1 MGIAG
6 LLKLIKENRA
16 QLLYSCG
23 GKVLVDGYV
32 ILHDLYSTSKL
43 DWANGGSY
51 GKQHLVTVQYYEA
64 MVNAGMEPIV
74 ILEGGGSETKIQD
87 TVDVRKTDI
96 NNFPGDLRKQHENV
110 DSRDYRNH
118 YLPLLSRQ
126 VYMTSLKH
134 INGLQVYVSDGKT
147 LETIVKLANH
157 YECPVLTNNTNYCV
171 SGVTGGVIF
180 YKWFDSAAFT
190 APIFKQTNLVSFL
203 KLQNPDLIF
212 AIVAIL
218 GNKPSIPGLHH
229 GRFKRNIERLSVNVD
244 LEDRPWILTIADY
257 LNAKQI
263 HSFQEFKDSIFKLDL
278 NESYNLLHGNCLSV
292 EEIFGSVSS
301 TMSIDEFKETTT
313 IMCSRGVEFPK
324 DILLKY
330 RTCIYPETVVNA
342 VSVGKCTL
350 EVQVGDSE
358 QPPAS
363 HLGKH
368 IRQFM
373 YGLATPLMRR
383 DLRKCVIEYY
393 RSEVLNGGISPWKY
407 AAHRVEPVLRSA
419 ELSTDAIF
427 GLDNIKRKELAR
439 TEICKLLQSPPGV
452 LVKFSTDMDSTYLL
466 AILTTCY
473 WTQHLMQS
481 KKLDHPEQLVK
492 SLVLNFFVST
502 ENDEQLQQT
511 PLSNPWIKVDH
522 ALLEWQV
529 LYRNVVDLNFM
540 LLCPFRELHPSN
552 ILDCPFV
559 IELAL
564 DLGSEDTATY
574 RKRLT
579 HDKLKLYDKILTTL
593 NV

>member
-16 QLLYSCG
+16 QLCTPVASIK

-51 GKQHLVTVQYYEA
+51 GKQHRVTVQYYEA
-64 MVNAGMEPIV
+64 MVNAGIEPIV

-203 KLQNPDLIF
+203 KLQNPELIF
-212 AIVAIL
+212 AVVAIL
-218 GNKPSIPGLHH
+218 GNKPSIPGLYY

-278 NESYNLLHGNCLSV
+278 INNYVFQRC
-292 EEIFGSVSS
+292 
-301 TMSIDEFKETTT
+301 
-313 IMCSRGVEFPK
+313 
-324 DILLKY
+324 
-330 RTCIYPETVVNA
+330 
-342 VSVGKCTL
+342 
-350 EVQVGDSE
+350 
-358 QPPAS
+358 
-363 HLGKH
+363 
-368 IRQFM
+368 
-373 YGLATPLMRR
+373 
-383 DLRKCVIEYY
+383 
-393 RSEVLNGGISPWKY
+393 
-407 AAHRVEPVLRSA
+407 
-419 ELSTDAIF
+419 
-427 GLDNIKRKELAR
+427 
-439 TEICKLLQSPPGV
+439 
-452 LVKFSTDMDSTYLL
+452 
-466 AILTTCY
+466 
-473 WTQHLMQS
+473 
-481 KKLDHPEQLVK
+481 
-492 SLVLNFFVST
+492 
-502 ENDEQLQQT
+502 
-511 PLSNPWIKVDH
+511 
-522 ALLEWQV
+522 
-529 LYRNVVDLNFM
+529 
-540 LLCPFRELHPSN
+540 
-552 ILDCPFV
+552 
-559 IELAL
+559 
-564 DLGSEDTATY
+564 
-574 RKRLT
+574 
-579 HDKLKLYDKILTTL
+579 
-593 NV
+593 